1 MKIINLYISGLK
13 EAYRQKKIVTIIFAI
28 TFMLALIVAM
38 AFNSVTK
45 SNFNDRPQ
53 VYKMLGDFDFTTYSD
68 LMNNYGTLINPLTTV
83 IMWMSVF
90 YLFFTVFFSGGI
102 LQIANNKF
110 ERVSGK
116 NFFGGCAKY
125 FLRFLRLG
133 IYVLAIRFF
142 VVLVLVLLFMIFNSD
157 LTEASTEPKI
167 FYTYLVWTIVHLI
180 FFWLLSIIAD
190 YAKVILVKED
200 SKKVWSALWYG
211 LKFSM
216 KRLHI
221 AFPLYLSISLTTF
234 MLVALY
240 WVIES
245 EIAMTN
251 AGAILLV
258 ALIQQVFVW
267 LRFFS
272 KTWILTSEYEYYNE
286 YASIRIQP
294 IQTQEILLNEAL

>member
-13 EAYRQKKIVTIIFAI
+13 EAYSQKKIVTIIFAI
-28 TFMLALIVAM
+28 TLFLTLIVAM
-38 AFNSVTK
+38 AFNSVIK
-45 SNFNDRPQ
+45 SNLGDRPQ
-53 VYKMLGDFDFTTYSD
+53 VYKLLGDFDFATYND

-102 LQIANNKF
+102 LQIASNKF

-116 NFFGGCAKY
+116 NFFGGCSKF

-133 IYVLAIRFF
+133 IYVLVIRFL
-142 VVLVLVLLFMIFNSD
+142 VVLVLVLLFMVLNSD
-157 LTEASTEPKI
+157 LIASSTEPKI
-167 FYTYLVWTIVHLI
+167 FYTYLIWTIVHLL
-180 FFWLLSIIAD
+180 FFWLVSIIAD

-200 SKKVWSALWYG
+200 SKKVWSALWNG

-221 AFPLYLSISLTTF
+221 TFPLYFIISLTTF
-234 MLVALY
+234 LLAALY
-240 WVIES
+240 WVVES

-251 AGAILLV
+251 AATILLV

-272 KTWILTSEYEYYNE
+272 KSWILTSEYEYYNE

>member
-1 MKIINLYISGLK
+1 LV
-13 EAYRQKKIVTIIFAI
+13 AIIFA
-28 TFMLALIVAM
+28 TTLLLVLIVAM

-45 SNFNDRPQ
+45 SNFSDRPQ
-53 VYKMLGDFDFTTYSD
+53 VYKLLGDFDFTIYSD
-68 LMNNYGTLINPLTTV
+68 LMNNYGALINPLTTA

-133 IYVLAIRFF
+133 IYVLAIRFL

-157 LTEASTEPKI
+157 LTQTSTEPKI
-167 FYTYLVWTIVHLI
+167 FYTYLAWTIVHI
-180 FFWLLSIIAD
+180 VFFWLVSIIAD
-190 YAKVILVKED
+190 YAKIILVKED
-200 SKKVWSALWYG
+200 SKKVWSALWNG
-211 LKFSM
+211 LKFSL
-216 KRLHI
+216 KRLHV
-221 AFPLYLSISLTTF
+221 AFPLYFIISFTTY

-251 AGAILLV
+251 GVTILLV
-258 ALIQQVFVW
+258 ALIQQLFVW
-267 LRFFS
+267 LRFLS
-272 KTWILTSEYEYYNE
+272 KTWMLTSEFEYYNE